1 VYKLCYINDLLQGFG
16 VVTPKGIGLRTMQQS
31 LLITNNKHTKYR
43 VTGVLKTKLVSV
55 IEILDSGESLME
67 N

>member
-1 VYKLCYINDLLQGFG
+1 VYKLCYINDVLQGFG

-31 LLITNNKHTKYR
+31 LLITNKHTKYR

-55 IEILDSGESLME
+55 IEILDSGESLMK